1 MPLQNPLLERATV
14 VDRSGVG
21 GDMGAAQSHETEFVR
36 ALRPAV
42 IQATAGSK
50 ITKVPYEK
58 GYSQMHWV
66 RLTKSGANLSGR
78 PAGSKLRTDITP
90 EEVAE
95 HSTDEDGWTIFRG
108 RVYNLS
114 PYMKYHPGGQA
125 ILRKVLGKDCTELFN
140 KYHAWVNA
148 EALLGACQ
156 IGTIA
161 VERA

>member
-1 MPLQNPLLERATV
+1 M
-14 VDRSGVG
+14 VDRSSSG
-21 GDMGAAQSHETEFVR
+21 GESHTAMGAAQSHETEFVR

-42 IQATAGSK
+42 IQATTGNR
-50 ITKVPYEK
+50 TKVPYEK

-66 RLTKSGANLSGR
+66 RLAKSGAVNLSGR
-78 PAGSKLRTDITP
+78 PPGSKLRTDITL

-95 HSTDEDGWTIFRG
+95 HSTDEDGWTILRG
-108 RVYNLS
+108 KVYNLS

-125 ILRKVLGKDCTELFN
+125 ILRKVLGKDCTQLFN

-148 EALLGACQ
+148 EALLGPCQ

-161 VERA
+161 VSQNGMN